1 LDVFNTV
8 DIQYSQRSMR
18 AVRENLPGRKKRK
31 KNSWNNPSQHYYCDL
46 KAQLRTNLITI

>member
-1 LDVFNTV
+1 
-8 DIQYSQRSMR
+8 MR

-46 KAQLRTNLITI
+46 KAQLGTNLITI